1 MGKTDIS
8 VEPIADQIYT
18 GSALMPDVVVKAGS
32 KVLVKDVDYTV
43 LYSNNTNVGT
53 ASVKVTGKG
62 TYEGSYTTNFKIVS
76 CAIGQAACSR
86 IADQTYTGSALKPEI
101 VVKAGTKV
109 LKKVWIIM
117 FLIETIQM

>member
-43 LYSNNTNVGT
+43 LYSNNTNVGI
-53 ASVKVTGKG
+53 ASVKVT
-62 TYEGSYTTNFKIVS
+62 ERNI
-76 CAIGQAACSR
+76 
-86 IADQTYTGSALKPEI
+86 
-101 VVKAGTKV
+101 
-109 LKKVWIIM
+109 
-117 FLIETIQM
+117 

>member
-1 MGKTDIS
+1 
-8 VEPIADQIYT
+8 
-18 GSALMPDVVVKAGS
+18 MPDVVVKAGS

-43 LYSNNTNVGT
+43 LYSNNTNVGI

-86 IADQTYTGSALKPEI
+86 IADQTYTGNAIQPYFTVTYKNKTL
-101 VVKAGTKV
+101 VKGTDYTVSFKNNV
-109 LKKVWIIM
+109 NIGTATVIITGKGN
-117 FLIETIQM
+117 FE